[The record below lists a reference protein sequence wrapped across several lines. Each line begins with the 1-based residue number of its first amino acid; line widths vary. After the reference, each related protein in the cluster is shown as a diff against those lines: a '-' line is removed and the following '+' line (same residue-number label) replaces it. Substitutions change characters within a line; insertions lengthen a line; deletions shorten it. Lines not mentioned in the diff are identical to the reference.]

1 MNQKRRSQIIKMLE
15 EQSVVTNRELMDA
28 FGISI
33 ETVRRDLAYL
43 EQKGVLER
51 VYGGAVRKEMLREE
65 LIYSSREQKEAEEKQ
80 KIAEVTEKLIQ
91 NNDIVF
97 FDIGTTVHYVV
108 KKLNAGKKI
117 SAFTNAIRTAVTLSE
132 KGSEVILTGGRI
144 RSGELALSGSLAEN
158 NLRNFNI
165 DKAIISVAGIT
176 EDGVSDFFADEAG
189 LRRQAIS
196 NANKVIVL
204 ADYTKFGVR
213 AACRVCEIED
223 IDVLITDSKAPKSLL
238 KKFENKGVQVIIADL

>member
-15 EQSVVTNRELMDA
+15 EQSVVTNGELMER

-65 LIYSSREQKEAEEKQ
+65 LIYSSREQKDAEEKE
-80 KIAEVTEKLIQ
+80 KIAVATEKLIH

-97 FDIGTTVHYVV
+97 FDIGTTVHYVAQ
-108 KKLNAGKKI
+108 KLGTDKKI
-117 SAFTNAIRTAVTLSE
+117 NAFTNAIRTAITLTE
-132 KGSEVILTGGRI
+132 KGNDVTLTGGKI
-144 RSGELALSGSLAEN
+144 RRGELALSGTLAES

-165 DKAIISVAGIT
+165 DKAVICVAGIT

-189 LRRQAIS
+189 LRSQAIS

-213 AACRVCEIED
+213 AVCRVCEIED
-223 IDVLITDSKAPKSLL
+223 IDVLITDSKAPKNML
-238 KKFENKGVQVIIADL
+238 KKFESKGVQIIIAE